1 VIKVLLAVIVKSP
14 VVTCVTLA
22 EIAAEWE
29 RVPLVPV
36 TVTAKE
42 PAMDELRVQVEA
54 HETPREM
61 VVGLQVAVRPDGLTA
76 AVKLTVPVNPF
87 TLATLIVTV
96 AEEPTVKVTLD
107 GLAEIVK
114 SGGAVTLKVTVAE
127 WDREPPV
134 PATVAVKFPVA
145 EELQDRVDVPEPPMI
160 LVVERAHDRLAEL
173 VVTERPTVPVK
184 PFTGDTVIVE
194 VPA

>member
-1 VIKVLLAVIVKSP
+1 MFNPSVIKVLLAVIVKSP
-14 VVTCVTLA
+14 AVTCVTLA
-22 EIAAEWE
+22 EIVAECE

-42 PAMDELRVQVEA
+42 PAMDELRVQVEVP
-54 HETPREM
+54 ETPRDM
-61 VVGLQVAVRPDGLTA
+61 VVGLQVVVRPDGLTA

-87 TLATLIVTV
+87 TLATFIVTV

-127 WDREPPV
+127 
-134 PATVAVKFPVA
+134 
-145 EELQDRVDVPEPPMI
+145 
-160 LVVERAHDRLAEL
+160 
-173 VVTERPTVPVK
+173 
-184 PFTGDTVIVE
+184 
-194 VPA
+194 

>member
-1 VIKVLLAVIVKSP
+1 MIKVLLAVIVKSP
-14 VVTCVTLA
+14 AVTCVTLA
-22 EIAAEWE
+22 EIVAECE

-42 PAMDELRVQVEA
+42 PAMDELRVQVEVP
-54 HETPREM
+54 ETPRDM
-61 VVGLQVAVRPDGLTA
+61 VVGLQVVVRPDGLTA

-127 WDREPPV
+127 
-134 PATVAVKFPVA
+134 
-145 EELQDRVDVPEPPMI
+145 
-160 LVVERAHDRLAEL
+160 
-173 VVTERPTVPVK
+173 
-184 PFTGDTVIVE
+184 
-194 VPA
+194 